1 MLNWV
6 LLFLGILAGLGL
18 QMLIG
23 ARARRRREARAR
35 VAERRAADAERLAE
49 LGSLTSGLAHEIK
62 NPLSSVIL
70 NAQLVEEAIRDLE
83 APDIETEPMLR
94 RVDALVR
101 EAQRLRTILTDF
113 LRFAGR
119 IRLDREPTD
128 LRRVVEDVVDFFHPQ
143 ADAADVV
150 LRADLP
156 TIELEVRLDASLFK
170 QALLNLLINAVHALE
185 TNPEGRPRELLVR
198 LTASLDD
205 VSVHVIDTGP
215 GVPEDMRERIF
226 HPYVSG
232 APGGTGLGLPTTR
245 RIVEEHGGRIELEV
259 LEGRGSDFTI
269 ILPRHQ
275 DDDEADAPAGNQS
288 IQS

>member
-1 MLNWV
+1 M
-6 LLFLGILAGLGL
+6 
-18 QMLIG
+18 
-23 ARARRRREARAR
+23 
-35 VAERRAADAERLAE
+35 AE

-70 NAQLVEEAIRDLE
+70 NAQLVEEAIRELE
-83 APDIETEPMLR
+83 APEIETEPMLR

-101 EAQRLRTILTDF
+101 EAERLRTILTDF

-143 ADAADVV
+143 ADSADVV
-150 LRADLP
+150 LRADIP
-156 TIELEVRLDASLFK
+156 AEEMEVRLDASLFK

-185 TNPEGRPRELLVR
+185 SNPPERPRELLVR
-198 LTASLDD
+198 LTADPEDL
-205 VSVHVIDTGP
+205 SVHVIDTGP

-245 RIVEEHGGRIELEV
+245 RIAEEHGGRIELEV

-269 ILPRHQ
+269 ILPRHRAGI
-275 DDDEADAPAGNQS
+275 EAPIERQS